1 MENNPIREMIAAFAA
16 GCMDKDNFIQFKDY
30 LLNDGDLPREELGE
44 LQNIVSMIPVI
55 LDLETPDP
63 LLKDNVAKK
72 LIEMKDEIKTKI
84 LEDRK
89 KTFATKMTTTSFTT
103 KLSKLN
109 QTFPLEPD
117 TNQTGGKNY
126 PDTFHSTKKID
137 VPTEITQSVAQELR
151 KTAMKNDQPQ
161 SLFAPGIQQKQ
172 ENFQSGNGGGN
183 SGLIGWIALFVA
195 IILLGVIGFFTYK
208 SVSSLNKRVDELES
222 KITSLR
228 SELVTSSTFVNTY
241 TSIIEFFNYSDVT
254 VINLTNTTPEEK
266 GSAKLFLAFSEKEGL
281 LQFKNVKPLQPNQGY
296 QLWLVSKNQS
306 YSMGVFASSGNEYLR
321 ITDFPYI
328 PKEQIQMFKVTIESN
343 TGSPTP
349 SVQNYLEGVLR

>member
-1 MENNPIREMIAAFAA
+1 MDNNPIREMIAAFTA
-16 GCMDKDNFIQFKDY
+16 GCMDKENYIQFRDY
-30 LLNDGDLPREELGE
+30 LLNKGELPREELGE
-44 LQNIVSMIPVI
+44 LQNIISMIPVI

-63 LLKDNVAKK
+63 ALKDSVAKK

-84 LEDRK
+84 IEDRK
-89 KTFATKMTTTSFTT
+89 KTFVTKINATSFTT

-109 QTFPLEPD
+109 QTFPFEPEAQEQVA
-117 TNQTGGKNY
+117 NNY

-161 SLFAPGIQQKQ
+161 SLFAPGLQQKQ
-172 ENFQSGNGGGN
+172 ENSQPGSGG
-183 SGLIGWIALFVA
+183 SGLIGWIALMIA
-195 IILLGVIGFFTYK
+195 IVLFGVVGFFTYK
-208 SVSSLNKRVDELES
+208 SVSSLNKRVEELEG

-228 SELVTSSTFVNTY
+228 GELATSSNFVNTY

-254 VINLTNTTPEEK
+254 VINLTSTIPEEK

-281 LQFKNVKPLQPNQGY
+281 IQFKNVKPLQPNQGY
-296 QLWLVSKNQS
+296 QLWLVSKDQS
-306 YSMGVFASSGNEYLR
+306 YSMGVFTTNGSEYLR

-328 PKEQIQMFKVTIESN
+328 PKEQIQMFKITLESN

-349 SVQNYLEGVLR
+349 SAQNYLEGMLK